1 MVYKYTAIIV
11 EPRKHKALWFVI
23 NNALENLSDEWK
35 IVLFHGTKNVEYAKG
50 VETKCNSPR
59 LQLVGLPV
67 ENLNQ
72 RTYSELL
79 ATKSVIYE
87 YIDTEYFLVFQTDS
101 MIIKKNKDKIN
112 TFLQMDIDYVGA
124 PWLQTQYTPTKERD
138 FIGNGG
144 FSLRKTSTMKKIME
158 LYPYNQ
164 NDVWYEDLYFTK
176 PVPGISLKKPNYDI
190 AKQFCVD
197 EVFDDSSLAV
207 HQVWVHSHYNMLKQ
221 IYPEVAILR
230 ELQGVED

>member
-35 IVLFHGTKNVEYAKG
+35 IVLFHGTKNVEYAKR
-50 VETKCNSPR
+50 VEASCNSPR

-79 ATKSVIYE
+79 STKSLIYD

-101 MIIKKNKDKIN
+101 MIIKKNKDKMN
-112 TFLQMDIDYVGA
+112 TFLEMDIDYVGA

-158 LYPYNQ
+158 MYPYDS

-176 PVPGISLKKPNYDI
+176 PVPGITLKKPSYDL

-197 EVFDDSSLAV
+197 EVFEDSSFAV
-207 HQVWVHSHYNMLKQ
+207 HQVWVHSHYAILKQ
-221 IYPEVAILR
+221 IHPEVEVLR
-230 ELQGVED
+230 QLQGVED